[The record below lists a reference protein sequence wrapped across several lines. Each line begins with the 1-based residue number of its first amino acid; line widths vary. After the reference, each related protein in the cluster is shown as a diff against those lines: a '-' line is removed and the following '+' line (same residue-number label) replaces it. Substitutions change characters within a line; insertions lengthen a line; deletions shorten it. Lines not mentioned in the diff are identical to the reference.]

1 MGEIS
6 DADEVLLQFDTE
18 QKAVSVG
25 RGAQGLGGAVSGN
38 EWALRIGA
46 STRSKELIDASKSL
60 SKAAVATDGGGVI
73 LSVFAGSPVSGV
85 EALRSWVDALDLP
98 PLSLDGLADDG
109 VTFSRKDENGDN
121 VPLDMDGFG
130 ATLLMYHSKN
140 KGQTTLMSYGGDF
153 RGVAVNFDLRDGE
166 YRQYGYLPLALHDPK
181 MVEKPLNP
189 FGERGAEPRQS
200 AYESGRT
207 ADEFEAVR
215 HPSGG
220 FTASTEAGGDMVLH
234 RGQPPPLRFYP

>member
-1 MGEIS
+1 MP
-6 DADEVLLQFDTE
+6 
-18 QKAVSVG
+18 
-25 RGAQGLGGAVSGN
+25 
-38 EWALRIGA
+38 LRIGA

-234 RGQPPPLRFYP
+234 RGQPPPLRLYP